1 LKKKFGFQFFRD
13 DWFQWD
19 GNRFVEA
26 SRSEVRAAAMAL
38 VKATIDNNFLT
49 DQYGNTRKT
58 TPRLRDEAIAA
69 LQQVAFIAPR
79 RELPFWTAG
88 DGTHHAPMF
97 ALMNGL
103 IPQADAIAG
112 TASLQSHTQDY
123 FNVTVF
129 PFEYIPGATAPRWE
143 RFLEQMLEGDPERIA
158 IIQELFGYVLT
169 PGNTMHKFFLLEGS
183 GANGKS
189 VVLQVLEGLVGKEN
203 ISAVPLGL
211 FGHRF
216 QLWPTVNKLLNIAPE
231 ADENDR
237 PDVGLL
243 KQFVGGDSL
252 TIDRKGVAQITVRA
266 TAKLVI
272 AANSRPKFLDSSEGL
287 WRRLVAIPFRVVI
300 PEAEQDKHI
309 ASKLLEELPGIFNW
323 ALIGLQRLQ
332 SRGVFTESE
341 LVRQAV
347 AAYKLESNPARLFL
361 TEYGLEAAPESEFV
375 VFPELYAAYVH
386 WCIANG
392 HKKIRPSTEFG
403 KEVTAMFP
411 DSETKQRTV
420 HGARGVRVRTGLRSI
435 RLAVAA

>member
-1 LKKKFGFQFFRD
+1 
-13 DWFQWD
+13 
-19 GNRFVEA
+19 
-26 SRSEVRAAAMAL
+26 
-38 VKATIDNNFLT
+38 
-49 DQYGNTRKT
+49 
-58 TPRLRDEAIAA
+58 
-69 LQQVAFIAPR
+69 
-79 RELPFWTAG
+79 
-88 DGTHHAPMF
+88 
-97 ALMNGL
+97 
-103 IPQADAIAG
+103 
-112 TASLQSHTQDY
+112 
-123 FNVTVF
+123 
-129 PFEYIPGATAPRWE
+129 
-143 RFLEQMLEGDPERIA
+143 
-158 IIQELFGYVLT
+158 
-169 PGNTMHKFFLLEGS
+169 
-183 GANGKS
+183 
-189 VVLQVLEGLVGKEN
+189 
-203 ISAVPLGL
+203 
-211 FGHRF
+211 
-216 QLWPTVNKLLNIAPE
+216 
-231 ADENDR
+231 
-237 PDVGLL
+237 
-243 KQFVGGDSL
+243 
-252 TIDRKGVAQITVRA
+252 VRA
-266 TAKLVI
+266 TAKLVV

-300 PEAEQDKHI
+300 PEAHQDKHI